1 MPFDSLV
8 YAYKKTGAVPIDI
21 GRAYRLNSLS
31 IKTLIATAKPPDC
44 KLLETMPPYIQPP
57 PNSLEFESRFESGN
71 LAFASRVSPVEYN
84 LLMSSDVNSRGHTQ
98 WFFFRVARTIAGQT
112 VKFNLINFEKP
123 ASLYNE
129 GMKVL
134 YYSSTSYALTTTGWR
149 RGGQDIAYYR
159 NGITRHVTCKS
170 YYTLTFTFTFE
181 YSDDSVYFAYSFPY
195 FYSELQEYLD
205 SLERSHETCSLI
217 TRKLLCRTLAGNRCD
232 YVTIT
237 NPCEV
242 EGIDKRKGIVLS
254 ARVHPGETVGSWMM
268 QGALEFLVSRCPE
281 AELLRSLYVFKIV
294 PMLNPDGVIRGN
306 HRCSLAGCDLNRNW
320 KRPKELTH
328 PEISSFKRLIKV
340 FASKFP
346 LEMVC
351 DMHGH
356 SRKSDVFM
364 YGCNDPRNPAAFKLF
379 PYIVSKISS
388 IFSFK
393 GCRFGLQKSKE
404 ATLRISLFKELR
416 LPTVYTCE
424 ASFCGASTG
433 KYAGLHFT
441 TDLLKQMGKDLC
453 MSLLVHSHQLP
464 KVPRDTLQR
473 AAKKGHD
480 VAEGTDADVLLSCT
494 AIASLAPEASSLAKE
509 ELLNELQL
517 DEALLYHGEEM
528 DSSDDSDSAPSED
541 DLSADELAELLPR
554 SEFKLNKKKQP
565 FRPVKST
572 DRGLE
577 SRKEVKVRL
586 VLNKPKPVKAA
597 STQQTEL
604 EPKVTR
610 VASDSPLR
618 RMPVRPTA
626 APAAHLPSSP
636 PTTQALAKATA
647 APSTKQLAKALNGYY
662 VTKGKQMMDQSTQ
675 TPLYLNKK
683 RDNTR
688 ASERSRAT
696 LAHISKA
703 RSGDVQAS
711 FYTKSNSSV
720 ILAPEK
726 FIEQPYIPQQILV
739 ERPLRKFAEIS
750 KHSSE
755 KRIYKV
761 RRHHTKMVVTRR
773 PDTQSTEDLLLTG
786 AMMASGTLRSSHRTP
801 K

>member
-1 MPFDSLV
+1 MPFNSLV
-8 YAYKKTGAVPIDI
+8 YAYKKAGAVPIDL
-21 GRAYRLNSLS
+21 GRAYRLNTLS
-31 IKTLIATAKPPDC
+31 IRTLIATAKPPVC
-44 KLLETMPPYIQPP
+44 KLLESMPSYIQAP

-134 YYSSTSYALTTTGWR
+134 FYSSTSNALTSTGWR

-159 NGITRHVTCKS
+159 NGIMRHVPSKS
-170 YYTLTFTFTFE
+170 YYTLSFTFTFV
-181 YSDDSVYFAYSFPY
+181 YSEDCVYFAYSFPY
-195 FYSELQEYLD
+195 TYSELQEYLD
-205 SLERSHETCSLI
+205 SLEESPETSGFI

-232 YVTIT
+232 YLTIT
-237 NPCEV
+237 HPSEV

-268 QGALEFLVSRCPE
+268 QGALEFLVSRSPE
-281 AELLRSLYVFKIV
+281 ADLLRRLYVFKIV

-328 PEISSFKRLIKV
+328 PVISSFKRLIKA

-346 LEMVC
+346 LQMVC

-364 YGCNDPRNPAAFKLF
+364 YSCNDPRNPAAFKLF
-379 PYIVSKISS
+379 PYIVSKVSS

-393 GCRFGLQKSKE
+393 GCRFGMQKSKE
-404 ATLRISLFKELR
+404 STLRISLFKELR

-453 MSLLVHSHQLP
+453 MALLVHSHQLP
-464 KVPRDTLQR
+464 KVPRDTLQG

-480 VAEGTDADVLLSCT
+480 AAQGTDAEVLACN
-494 AIASLAPEASSLAKE
+494 AIVSLAPEVSSLSKA
-509 ELLNELQL
+509 ELLDELQL
-517 DEALLYHGEEM
+517 DHALLHHGEEIG
-528 DSSDDSDSAPSED
+528 SSDDSDSAPSED

-554 SEFKLNKKKQP
+554 SEFKKQSL
-565 FRPVKST
+565 RQANST
-572 DRGLE
+572 DRVQE
-577 SRKEVKVRL
+577 TRREVKVRH
-586 VLNKPKPVKAA
+586 VLNKPKAA
-597 STQQTEL
+597 STQQTVL
-604 EPKVTR
+604 DPKATR
-610 VASDSPLR
+610 VASDSPWR
-618 RMPVRPTA
+618 KMPVRHSATPSVQFTSPTGK
-626 APAAHLPSSP
+626 
-636 PTTQALAKATA
+636 ALAKSTA
-647 APSTKQLAKALNGYY
+647 APSTKQLAKQLNVVH
-662 VTKGKQMMDQSTQ
+662 VTNGRPMMDQSTQ
-675 TPLYLNKK
+675 TLLYLSAKLE
-683 RDNTR
+683 
-688 ASERSRAT
+688 SSRAYMRSVAT
-696 LAHISKA
+696 PAHIGKFS
-703 RSGDVQAS
+703 SGDLAAPLPI
-711 FYTKSNSSV
+711 YLKSYSSITLV
-720 ILAPEK
+720 PEK
-726 FIEQPYIPQQILV
+726 FIEQPYIPQKILI

-761 RRHHTKMVVTRR
+761 RAFHKKVVVARR
-773 PDTQSTEDLLLTG
+773 PETQSIGGIFLTG
-786 AMMASGTLRSSHRTP
+786 AMLPSIPLRSSHRTP
-801 K
+801 N